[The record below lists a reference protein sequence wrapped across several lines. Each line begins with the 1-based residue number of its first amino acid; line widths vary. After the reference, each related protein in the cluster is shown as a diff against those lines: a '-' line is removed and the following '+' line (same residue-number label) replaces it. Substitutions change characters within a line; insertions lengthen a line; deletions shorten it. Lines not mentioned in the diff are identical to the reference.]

1 MDWQGRAEGAL
12 ETLGIGMNI
21 LRSIGAVLAG
31 LVVVVVL
38 SEGLDIV
45 IREAGLAADKE
56 GAWDDG
62 MLTVAFI
69 YRSLAGVCGGFV
81 AAALAPEKPMVH
93 AIVLGVIGLC
103 LSTLGAVV
111 MWGFGHQWYPIA
123 LAVIALPAAWLGG
136 WIQQMGRA
144 KAQA

>member
-1 MDWQGRAEGAL
+1 MS
-12 ETLGIGMNI
+12 I

-38 SEGLDIV
+38 SEGTDFILRSVGFFPPLD
-45 IREAGLAADKE
+45 AGMT
-56 GAWDDG
+56 G
-62 MLTVAFI
+62 MTDEKLMIAFV
-69 YRSLAGVCGGFV
+69 YRTLAGVVGGFV
-81 AAALAPEKPMVH
+81 AAALAPGRAMTH
-93 AIVLGVIGLC
+93 AVVLGLIGLG

-111 MWGFGHQWYPIA
+111 MWGFGPAWYPIA